1 MTATRSYHHGNL
13 RAALLESAE
22 RALADGRDLSLRE
35 LAREVGVSHAAPRR
49 HFADKQA
56 LLDALA
62 QDGFER
68 LGAELTAALE
78 AAGFD
83 EQLPAM
89 ARTYVRFATQHAA
102 LLELMYTGKHRPGV
116 DPGVGEAAERA
127 LTPMLGVIVA
137 GQEAG
142 EVVAG
147 APEAGR
153 RGRVRDGAGPC
164 RAGESGDARRGCG
177 GRGDRAADP
186 RAPSALSGVMR
197 RCRIAISRAW
207 SCGSARLS
215 ARDDAEHRP
224 PRGTGPA

>member
-68 LGAELTAALE
+68 LGAELGAALA

-83 EQLPAM
+83 EQLHAM

-127 LTPMLGVIVA
+127 LTPMLSVIVA

-147 APEAGR
+147 APEQ
-153 RGRVRDGAGPC
+153 VGAAVFAMVQGL
-164 RAGESGDARRGCG
+164 AALVNLGMLDEAAVDAAIERLILGLR
-177 GRGDRAADP
+177 P
-186 RAPSALSGVMR
+186 R
-197 RCRIAISRAW
+197 
-207 SCGSARLS
+207 
-215 ARDDAEHRP
+215 
-224 PRGTGPA
+224 